1 MKCSGFVVVF
11 SFLSPGGKCFPVL
24 VSVQGY
30 FIPSEKLTYW
40 LCNKANK
47 MFFGTLRKLG
57 LGCILIVVIWY
68 IERKLRPVVV
78 CILVVVNV
86 Y

>member
-1 MKCSGFVVVF
+1 MGFF
-11 SFLSPGGKCFPVL
+11 FLFFYFLSPGGNCFLVL
-24 VSVQGY
+24 VSIQDY
-30 FIPSEKLTYW
+30 FIPSEKLIYW

-57 LGCILIVVIWY
+57 LGCILVVVIWY
-68 IERKLRPVVV
+68 IERKLRLVVV

-86 Y
+86 H